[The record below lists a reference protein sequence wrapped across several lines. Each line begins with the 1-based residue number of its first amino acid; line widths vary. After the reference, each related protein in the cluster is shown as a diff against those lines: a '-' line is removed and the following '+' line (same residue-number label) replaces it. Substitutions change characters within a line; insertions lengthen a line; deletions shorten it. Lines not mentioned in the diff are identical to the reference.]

1 MPGDPVSAKKDVYGS
16 SCFLPDSQNTSPFS
30 VMEELQWRDAS
41 FKVLAAPSQ
50 WSAEERLTPLSRR
63 PPSKLREGRTAAMQ
77 PASSVVGPV
86 SVPLEEL
93 ICVHT
98 GRRTMLVP
106 LDNLEL
112 SELDA

>member
-1 MPGDPVSAKKDVYGS
+1 
-16 SCFLPDSQNTSPFS
+16 
-30 VMEELQWRDAS
+30 
-41 FKVLAAPSQ
+41 
-50 WSAEERLTPLSRR
+50 
-63 PPSKLREGRTAAMQ
+63 MQ
-77 PASSVVGPV
+77 PASSVVGPA